1 MTKMKNKYRYLVRRW
16 GKVPISLTL
25 ALVLVLMLAAA
36 ALAAAVDP
44 IRIPGASNV
53 GKECAAVFP
62 DVPDILEFKIDVDDE
77 DGKVLESGVYGPG
90 DFDFIVTIVSP
101 SMDPDSETN
110 QSFDWTSNIPVL
122 GVVVKDG
129 VDGANF
135 YNYIQEDGP
144 GPLLADDYL
153 TTPGPPEGTFKG
165 ISHVSFCY
173 LEVPY
178 VDPEVTKT
186 AEGTYDR
193 TVTWELEKFV
203 NEDGTNFVQYTGE
216 AGDTF
221 PTDWLI
227 FVEKFEAES
236 NFKVTGTI
244 TIENLN
250 DFDLDFTIADMLDD
264 GTVADVT
271 CPSSTVPANDS
282 IVCTY
287 EALPDGRTA
296 TLNTATVSVEGEED
310 VIAEAAVEFEETLIG
325 VDEGTLTDSRFPE
338 FEATVIDTE
347 DFTIPEMFICSTDP
361 SEYSDGTYTET
372 FDNTAF
378 LNDEINLD
386 DDASV
391 TLICNLPALLVEKT
405 AFGSYDRTVEWDLIK
420 NVNIAGTNSVEYTGE
435 AGDEFP
441 TDWLIF
447 VEKTVILDN
456 YKVEGTIT
464 IDNPAPIPQSF
475 SVTDVLDD
483 NTIAEVTCPSDV
495 VLAGGQ
501 VVCTYEAFP
510 EDDSATLNTA
520 TVSAVGNQDVIATA
534 AVAFEETL
542 IGVDEGTLTDSRFPE
557 FEEIVNDTDDFILE
571 ETFEC
576 SADPA
581 DYTAGSYTET
591 FENVANLNDV
601 IDLEDDASVTL
612 ICNLP
617 ALLVEKTA
625 FGSYDRTVE
634 WDLIKNVNI
643 AGTNSVEYTGE
654 AGDEFPTDWLIFV
667 DKTVILDN
675 YKVEGTITIT
685 NPAPIQQHVIV
696 SDTLNDND
704 GTVADV
710 DCPSDIV
717 PAGGTLVCTYEAFPE
732 DDSATL
738 NIARVDAVG
747 NPHVIAIAEVEFEE
761 NLIGVDEGT
770 LTDSRFPEFEEIVND
785 TDDFILEETFE
796 CSADPADYT
805 DGEYTDTF
813 VNFANLNDVIDLED
827 DASVTLI
834 CTLPALEVEKTAVGS
849 YDRTV
854 EWDLIKNVNI
864 AGTNSVEYTG
874 EAGEEFPTDW
884 LIFVTKTEVVDNFLV
899 EGTITIT
906 NPAEVTQIIT
916 GVTDV
921 LSDNTIAEVT
931 CPSDVVPAGGQVV
944 CTYEA
949 FPEDDSATLNTAT
962 VSAVGN
968 QDVIA
973 TAAVA
978 FEETLIGVDE
988 GTLTDS
994 RFPDFLE
1001 MVSSTIDFTLP
1012 EIFECS
1018 TDPADYTAGTYTETF
1033 ENVAYLNDVIDLD
1046 DDASVTLICTLPALE
1061 VEKTAVGSYD
1071 RTVTWDLDKFVNEV
1085 DQKLDEYVGLP
1096 GDAFPTDWLIFVTKT
1111 EVESNFKV
1119 TGTITIDNP
1128 AGIPQSFSVTDVL
1141 NDNTVAVVTCP
1152 SLTVPAG
1159 EQVVCTY
1166 EAFPNNAAA
1175 TLNTATVSAVGN
1187 DPVPATAA
1195 VAFEENLIGYDQ
1207 GTLTDDRFPL
1217 FEEIVTGTGNFEL
1230 TETFVCPV
1238 SRDDAYG
1245 DDGIY
1250 EATVVNTAFLNDNIE
1265 LQDSATITIYCED
1278 YGHKSGF
1285 KWNDLNADGI
1295 WQKDIEPVL
1304 PGWEIH
1310 LIKLDD
1316 LSMTTTDTDG
1326 DGFYEFNMVLPGVDY
1341 AVCEVL
1347 EAGYVQSFPE
1357 DIDEETIDCTQFGE
1371 DYGPIGYLINLEP
1384 GEFHEDNNFGNYKPL
1399 GCCYTQGYWK
1409 THSAYGPAGPYDET
1423 WDLQDGGDAEFFT
1436 TGYSWYEI
1444 FWMPP
1449 ARGNAYI
1456 ILAHQYMAAWLNI
1469 NNVDPLKAADPTLVA
1484 DTMAQAKA
1492 LLAFYAEELFITADD
1507 IEFSD
1512 NDRALAIELASYLDM
1527 YNNGMLPGGPPHCD

>member
-25 ALVLVLMLAAA
+25 SLVLVLMLAAA
-36 ALAAAVDP
+36 ALAASVDP
-44 IRIPGASNV
+44 IHNDGPANITCEDHFGDDIEGLMEYKIDQDSPPTGTYTDGTISIDI
-53 GKECAAVFP
+53 VFP
-62 DVPDILEFKIDVDDE
+62 SEFE
-77 DGKVLESGVYGPG
+77 DSKT
-90 DFDFIVTIVSP
+90 D
-101 SMDPDSETN
+101 N
-110 QSFDWTSNIPVL
+110 SFDWSANMLVWGVL
-122 GVVVKDG
+122 VKDG
-129 VDGANF
+129 VDGTNI
-135 YNYIQEDGP
+135 YDYS
-144 GPLLADDYL
+144 ADPQMADEYL
-153 TTPGPPEGTFKG
+153 TTPGPEFDGTWKE
-165 ISHVSFCY
+165 ISHISFCY
-173 LEVPY
+173 MEIPY
-178 VDPEVTKT
+178 IPPEVTKT

-203 NEDGTNFVQYTGE
+203 NEVGTNFVQYTGE
-216 AGDTF
+216 AGESF
-221 PTDWLI
+221 PTNWLI
-227 FVEKFEAES
+227 FVTKTEVED
-236 NFKVTGTI
+236 NFMVEGDI

-250 DFDLDFTIADMLDD
+250 DYPITITSVVDELDD
-264 GTVADVT
+264 GTVADVECYEEFPIEIEAGGT
-271 CPSSTVPANDS
+271 LVCDYVAEPEDDS
-282 IVCTY
+282 A
-287 EALPDGRTA
+287 E
-296 TLNTATVSVEGEED
+296 LNTATVSVEGEED

-475 SVTDVLDD
+475 SVTDVLD
-483 NTIAEVTCPSDV
+483 
-495 VLAGGQ
+495 
-501 VVCTYEAFP
+501 
-510 EDDSATLNTA
+510 
-520 TVSAVGNQDVIATA
+520 
-534 AVAFEETL
+534 
-542 IGVDEGTLTDSRFPE
+542 
-557 FEEIVNDTDDFILE
+557 
-571 ETFEC
+571 
-576 SADPA
+576 
-581 DYTAGSYTET
+581 
-591 FENVANLNDV
+591 
-601 IDLEDDASVTL
+601 
-612 ICNLP
+612 
-617 ALLVEKTA
+617 
-625 FGSYDRTVE
+625 
-634 WDLIKNVNI
+634 
-643 AGTNSVEYTGE
+643 
-654 AGDEFPTDWLIFV
+654 
-667 DKTVILDN
+667 
-675 YKVEGTITIT
+675 
-685 NPAPIQQHVIV
+685 
-696 SDTLNDND
+696 
-704 GTVADV
+704 
-710 DCPSDIV
+710 
-717 PAGGTLVCTYEAFPE
+717 
-732 DDSATL
+732 
-738 NIARVDAVG
+738 
-747 NPHVIAIAEVEFEE
+747 
-761 NLIGVDEGT
+761 
-770 LTDSRFPEFEEIVND
+770 
-785 TDDFILEETFE
+785 
-796 CSADPADYT
+796 
-805 DGEYTDTF
+805 
-813 VNFANLNDVIDLED
+813 
-827 DASVTLI
+827 
-834 CTLPALEVEKTAVGS
+834 
-849 YDRTV
+849 
-854 EWDLIKNVNI
+854 
-864 AGTNSVEYTG
+864 
-874 EAGEEFPTDW
+874 
-884 LIFVTKTEVVDNFLV
+884 
-899 EGTITIT
+899 
-906 NPAEVTQIIT
+906 
-916 GVTDV
+916 
-921 LSDNTIAEVT
+921 DNTIAEVT